1 MPIGIIL
8 IDWDSAHGPILKTQH
23 MEEKINFDIEY
34 LNIFLLHTATG
45 WTEDKAQKQA
55 FTQYSKYNLVSR
67 YFPIVQDNALRRIV
81 IAVILKPNEVKP
93 QKYYEILEEM
103 ASDEI
108 LTSEDASEMNK
119 FLKELYESKIKG
131 VSYEFTIDEVKNMI
145 PLKTS
150 LLRDDCNIETI
161 DDMKSKFGDWA
172 LDFLDHLPQNLE
184 VVKLENLFQRQQNEV
199 IDLII
204 WATKRGLL
212 RLIG

>member
-8 IDWDSAHGPILKTQH
+8 IDWDSAHGPILKAQY
-23 MEEKINFDIEY
+23 MEEKIEFDIEY

-67 YFPIVQDNALRRIV
+67 YFPLIQDNALRRIV
-81 IAVILKPNEVKP
+81 IAVVLKPNEVKP
-93 QKYYEILEEM
+93 NKYYETLEEI
-103 ASDEI
+103 ASNKI
-108 LTSEDASEMNK
+108 LTSEDASEMTTY
-119 FLKELYESKIKG
+119 LKELYESKLKG
-131 VSYEFTIDEVKNMI
+131 LSYEFTLDEVKNMI

-150 LLRDDCNIETI
+150 IFREDVNQEVIEA
-161 DDMKSKFGDWA
+161 MKNKFGDWA

-184 VVKLENLFQRQQNEV
+184 VMKLENLFQRQQNEV

-204 WATKRGLL
+204 WATKKGLL